1 MDTSKI
7 KATPDMKNLQLTK
20 GTEVMS
26 PEGVEEQVVVASQ
39 MIITLTQ
46 GGKFRGYL
54 LGMCGHVHQ
63 FGVHDTEA
71 LAKQH
76 AGAILSI
83 EGQMLMDP
91 GASDMIR
98 EILLAKFSRK
108 PPE

>member
-7 KATPDMKNLQLTK
+7 KATPDMQGLILKK

-26 PEGVEEQVVVASQ
+26 PEGVEEQVVIASQ

-54 LGMCGHVHQ
+54 LGRCGHVHQ

-71 LAKQH
+71 QAKQH
-76 AGAILSI
+76 GGAIMSV
-83 EGQMLMDP
+83 EGNMLMDP
-91 GASDMIR
+91 DASDMIR
-98 EILLAKFSRK
+98 EILLAKLSRK